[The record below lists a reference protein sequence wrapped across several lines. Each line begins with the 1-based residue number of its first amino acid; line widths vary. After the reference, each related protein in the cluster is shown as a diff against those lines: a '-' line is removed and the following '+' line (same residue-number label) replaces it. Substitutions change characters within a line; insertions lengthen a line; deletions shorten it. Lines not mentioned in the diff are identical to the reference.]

1 MVILNFQAT
10 QFGLSFTLTL
20 SDRVFKNYEKAQ
32 RDKLGQMGKSG
43 TNQDQIGPNGA
54 KRGQT
59 GLNGATGAKQG
70 HKGLNRAKQGQTGL
84 IFCMHKYFYER
95 KKSCFAT
102 QALRQ
107 KFAELQ
113 ALTKSSVPFLVLVRQ
128 IFFISSERLFIR
140 L

>member
-1 MVILNFQAT
+1 MVILDFQAT
-10 QFGLSFTLTL
+10 WFGLSFTLIL
-20 SDRVFKNYEKAQ
+20 SAFKNYEKAQ

-59 GLNGATGAKQG
+59 GLNGANGAKQG
-70 HKGLNRAKQGQTGL
+70 HKGLNRAKRGQTGL

-107 KFAELQ
+107 KLAELWRYCY
-113 ALTKSSVPFLVLVRQ
+113 FLGYYRLSLKTWAVFLYLSED
-128 IFFISSERLFIR
+128 FFYII
-140 L
+140 